1 MPTTTDSAINALV
14 DEATSTTTLDWFVL
28 DKWNGTEYVTS
39 KIKPENVGGKNFAN
53 ANLTLTA
60 NRSHDGD
67 SNRLTMAKFKDF
79 TFETFIAPTIS
90 LASLNFNGYGS
101 LSSDETHAFSSDNG
115 MTAKMYGDN
124 SARFYGNLGVNG
136 VTPVIGY
143 GLYSIGTT
151 AGLRGEGGY
160 GVLGIGNGV
169 GVFGN
174 CDAGIGVEGT
184 SSNGIGIRAVSTSG
198 TAFYSNGKAYVEENG
213 LGAGMSASAV
223 FQINSTIRG
232 FLPPRMTTT
241 EINAIT
247 SPAEGLVVYNTTLSH
262 LCFKDP
268 SGWRKISHSAM

>member
-1 MPTTTDSAINALV
+1 MADSKVSDLALEATTTSA
-14 DEATSTTTLDWFVL
+14 SDWMYIASF
-28 DKWNGTEYVTS
+28 NGTTWDS
-39 KIKPENVGGKNFAN
+39 KKIKPDNVGGKNFAN

-67 SNRLTMAKFKDF
+67 SNRMTMAKFKDF
-79 TFETFIAPTIS
+79 TFETFVAPTIG
-90 LASLNFNGYGS
+90 LASLNFNGYGTS
-101 LSSDETHAFSSDNG
+101 ASDETHAFSSDNG

-136 VTPVIGY
+136 MSPTAGY
-143 GLYSIGTT
+143 GVYSTGAT
-151 AGLRGEGGY
+151 AGFRGEGYY
-160 GVLGIGNGV
+160 GVLGV
-169 GVFGN
+169 GSGAGIFGSSTL
-174 CDAGIGVEGT
+174 GIGVYG
-184 SSNGIGIRAVSTSG
+184 SSDAVAVRGDSATGIALFGNGES
-198 TAFYSNGKAYVEENG
+198 YVEENG
-213 LGAGMSASAV
+213 LGAGMHASSI

>member
-14 DEATSTTTLDWFVL
+14 DEATATTTLDWFVL
-28 DKWNGTEYVTS
+28 DKWDGSQYVTS
-39 KIKPENVGGKNFAN
+39 KIKPDNIGGKNFAN

-60 NRSHDGD
+60 NRSHDGN
-67 SNRLTMAKFKDF
+67 SNRMTMAKFKDF
-79 TFETFIAPTIS
+79 TFETFVVPTIG
-90 LASLNFNGYGS
+90 LASLNFNGYGTS
-101 LSSDETHAFSSDNG
+101 ASDETHAFSSDNG

-136 VTPVIGY
+136 MSPTAGY
-143 GLYSIGTT
+143 GVYSTGAT
-151 AGLRGEGGY
+151 AGFRGEGYY
-160 GVLGIGNGV
+160 GVLGV
-169 GVFGN
+169 GSGAGIFGSSTL
-174 CDAGIGVEGT
+174 GIGVYG
-184 SSNGIGIRAVSTSG
+184 SSDEVAVRGDSATGIALFCNGSS
-198 TAFYSNGKAYVEENG
+198 YVEENG
-213 LGAGMSASAV
+213 LGAGMHASSI